1 MSLHDPNLFN
11 KLYGKRYSHTYEISF
26 DVLSDDDAASDITP
40 QEVRAAILHRLF
52 TLTDNDII
60 SVISK
65 FDTVD
70 LDSVTCAVSA
80 DLI

>member
-1 MSLHDPNLFN
+1 MSLHDPHLFN

-26 DVLSDDDAASDITP
+26 DVLSDDGSASDITP

-52 TLTDNDII
+52 TLTDDDII
-60 SVISK
+60 DVISK